1 MRWKWVILALA
12 ALLAAGVCFST
23 ASRIRRDLARSLSAA
38 CRRPVSIQSAQL
50 LLPAGVRL
58 TGIHVPRLP
67 SEQRAPF
74 SVEEIRVR
82 ASFGAMA
89 QGQMGAELEMVRPKI
104 YTEWSRETRNY
115 LQYVGLVKSGNPSV
129 PMAGIRVQDGDLT
142 LVDRTVVPNMWWELR
157 GTSLQVRVGPGEG
170 QCTFTLSASLQD
182 KSGGPMGTLQAE
194 GSVFP
199 RGPVD
204 AKILL
209 SHQGIEHLAPY
220 LRPVLGTAPS
230 QGSMEMET
238 RLTVLQGVVMAHNE
252 VTARGVAFP
261 TDEPTTLGPDGNR
274 LARLLADREGKIH
287 LSFVVSG
294 KAGEKMDWSD
304 MAAGALHEAMR
315 QAMTRSIQS
324 VLDQKEQ
331 QQPVGEEIRKGLES
345 LGR

>member
-1 MRWKWVILALA
+1 MRWKWIILALA
-12 ALLAAGVCFST
+12 ALLVAGLCFST
-23 ASRIRRDLARSLSAA
+23 ASRIRRDLEQTLSAA
-38 CRRPVSIQSAQL
+38 CRRPVTIQSARL

-89 QGQMGAELEMVRPKI
+89 QGQAGAELEMVRPKI
-104 YTEWSRETRNY
+104 YTEWSRETRDY

-129 PMAGIRVQDGDLT
+129 AMTGIRIREGDLT
-142 LVDRTVVPNMWWELR
+142 LVDRTVIPNMWWELR
-157 GTSLQVRVGPGEG
+157 GASLEVRAGPGEG
-170 QCTFTLSASLQD
+170 QYTFKLSASLQD
-182 KSGGPMGTLQAE
+182 KSDSAAGALQAD
-194 GSVFP
+194 GSFFS

-204 AKILL
+204 ARILL
-209 SHQGIEHLAPY
+209 SHQAIGHLAPY

-230 QGSMEMET
+230 QGSIELET
-238 RLTVLQGVVMAHNE
+238 RLTILQGVVMAHNE

-331 QQPVGEEIRKGLES
+331 RQPMGEEVRKGLES